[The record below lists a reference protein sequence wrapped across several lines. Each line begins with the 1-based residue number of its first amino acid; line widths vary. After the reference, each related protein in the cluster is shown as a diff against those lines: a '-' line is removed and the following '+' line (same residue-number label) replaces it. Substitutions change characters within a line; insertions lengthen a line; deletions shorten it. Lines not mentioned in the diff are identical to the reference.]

1 MKVFVDKKNDRVLEG
16 GIHMI
21 HEHRGPERPIPPHER
36 KALMYIEFDE
46 TDWVL
51 LKKILISYE
60 SAVILAS
67 AAAKTI
73 MGAPPEIQVLAAQ
86 LMNIIGEVA

>member
-51 LKKILISYE
+51 LKKIFRDE
-60 SAVILAS
+60 DTAS